1 MELGF
6 PFHGNSFYL
15 PHGGTNHCVEA
26 RPQSSRVKPWREVL
40 LTGILWLT
48 PPKTR
53 AIPWEMLVGCWN
65 GSFWNGPLFRGLSLV
80 SGGEQYSSRIF
91 CAKLFDLHIFAK
103 QPIPVGSRQV
113 ERVVWSDQFMD
124 LIVKHP
130 IFMDWSLTRYHRISM
145 DWSLQMHRMDF
156 PWRWRSIY
164 KVSTEKTPPP
174 PKKKQFSVS
183 IYHPYIT
190 NKKANHFF
198 CCPHKNGGKSPK
210 EDFPKFLSLKPARYS
225 DTNLC
230 CGQKL
235 GGVEFLRKTC
245 GNIETN
251 EKISIISKT
260 TRLLFVLVLFMM

>member
-1 MELGF
+1 MLRLQGKSLWGSKAHTHAQKCWCRCGNTLFQCLNFHCVEHLRKLMELGF

-174 PKKKQFSVS
+174 KKNNFLFQYITRISRTKRQTIFSVA
-183 IYHPYIT
+183 PT
-190 NKKANHFF
+190 KM
-198 CCPHKNGGKSPK
+198 G
-210 EDFPKFLSLKPARYS
+210 E
-225 DTNLC
+225 NL
-230 CGQKL
+230 Q
-235 GGVEFLRKTC
+235 RKT
-245 GNIETN
+245 
-251 EKISIISKT
+251 SQS
-260 TRLLFVLVLFMM
+260 FSH